1 MVDLL
6 RVKLSPTS
14 VQRKSPLRREAHWGG
29 RGELNAQENRV
40 TVCPNIPVV
49 STATLVVHYLDDFG
63 APGRNPTPIFAI
75 QRERSSI
82 NLQAQSC
89 FGGVFPQPGTLG

>member
-1 MVDLL
+1 ML
-6 RVKLSPTS
+6 
-14 VQRKSPLRREAHWGG
+14 PLRILSALEALRYELLPPARGYAVIWGG

-89 FGGVFPQPGTLG
+89 FGGVFPQP

>member
-49 STATLVVHYLDDFG
+49 STATLVVHYLDENSG
-63 APGRNPTPIFAI
+63 SHYAISVTRGIGSRLPTVPRNV
-75 QRERSSI
+75 
-82 NLQAQSC
+82 L
-89 FGGVFPQPGTLG
+89 